1 MLYSLRGKLIH
12 KENGLFAVECGGVGY
27 KCYST
32 MTTISKLPER
42 GQEVMV
48 YTHLNVREDAM
59 DLYGFYEIGE
69 LNCFKQ
75 LISVSGIGP
84 KGALSVLSSM
94 TPEGFA
100 LCVASNDVKTLTK
113 VPGIGAKTAQRVILE
128 LKDKMKDSDVVDGFK
143 KQSPVM
149 PTSSPNMAEAVSAL
163 VVLGYSNTEAVGALS
178 ECNPDDSVENMIR
191 VGLKNLAKR
200 R

>member
-32 MTTISKLPER
+32 MTTISKLPQKNE
-42 GQEVMV
+42 EVMV

-84 KGALSVLSSM
+84 KGALAVLSSM

-128 LKDKMKDSDVVDGFK
+128 LKDKIKDSDVVEGFT

-149 PTSSPNMAEAVSAL
+149 PASSPNMAEAVSAL

-178 ECNPDDSVENMIR
+178 ECSPDDSVENMIR
-191 VGLKNLAKR
+191 VGLKNLAKKR
-200 R
+200 

>member
-12 KENGLFAVECGGVGY
+12 KENTLFAVECGGVGY

-32 MTTISKLPER
+32 MTTISKLPQKNE
-42 GQEVMV
+42 EVFV

-59 DLYGFYEIGE
+59 DLYAFYEIGE

-84 KGALSVLSSM
+84 KGALAVLSSM

-128 LKDKMKDSDVVDGFK
+128 LKDKIKDSDVVEGFT

-149 PTSSPNMAEAVSAL
+149 PASSPNMAEAVSAL
-163 VVLGYSNTEAVGALS
+163 VVLGYSNTEAVSALS
-178 ECNPDDSVENMIR
+178 ECSPDDSVENMIR
-191 VGLKNLAKR
+191 VGLKNLAKKR
-200 R
+200 

>member
-12 KENGLFAVECGGVGY
+12 KENTLFAVECRGVGY
-27 KCYST
+27 KCFST
-32 MTTISKLPER
+32 MTTISKLPQKNE
-42 GQEVMV
+42 EVFV

-84 KGALSVLSSM
+84 KGALAILSAM
-94 TPEGFA
+94 TPETFA
-100 LCVASNDVKTLTK
+100 LCVASNDVKALTK
-113 VPGIGAKTAQRVILE
+113 VSGIGAKTAQRVILE
-128 LKDKMKDSDVVDGFK
+128 LKDKIKDSDVVEGFT

-149 PTSSPNMAEAVSAL
+149 PASSPNMAEAVSAL
-163 VVLGYSNTEAVGALS
+163 VVLGYSNTEAAGALS
-178 ECNPDDSVENMIR
+178 GCSPDDSVENMIR

>member
-12 KENGLFAVECGGVGY
+12 KENGFFAVECGGVGY

-42 GQEVMV
+42 GGEVMV

-128 LKDKMKDSDVVDGFK
+128 LKDKIKDSDVVDGFK

-163 VVLGYSNTEAVGALS
+163 VVLGYSNTEAVSALS
-178 ECNPDDSVENMIR
+178 ECSPDDSVENMIR
-191 VGLKNLAKR
+191 VGLKNLAKKR
-200 R
+200 

>member
-1 MLYSLRGKLIH
+1 
-12 KENGLFAVECGGVGY
+12 
-27 KCYST
+27 
-32 MTTISKLPER
+32 MTTISQLPQKNE
-42 GQEVMV
+42 EVMV

-84 KGALSVLSSM
+84 KGALAVLSSM

-128 LKDKMKDSDVVDGFK
+128 LKDKIKDSDVVEGFT
-143 KQSPVM
+143 KQSPVT
-149 PTSSPNMAEAVSAL
+149 PASSPNMAEAVSAL
-163 VVLGYSNTEAVGALS
+163 VVLGYSNTEAVSALS
-178 ECNPDDSVENMIR
+178 DCSPDDSVENMIR
-191 VGLKNLAKR
+191 VGLKNLAKKR
-200 R
+200 